1 MALLP
6 IIIAPD
12 RRLRKTAVAVERVD
26 EAIRVLIDDM
36 VETMHAAPG
45 IGLAAVQLGVAKRI
59 VVVDPTREGEDSRLT
74 RLVNPEIVRVSD
86 ELIVYEGG
94 CLSFP
99 DHFAEIARPAEV
111 EVRYTDYDGEPRTL
125 EADGVLATCVQ
136 HEIDHLD
143 GTLFV
148 DRLSAVKRSII
159 MRKMAKAKRQK
170 DQTSD

>member
-12 RRLRKTAVAVERVD
+12 RRLKETSVAVERVD
-26 EAIRVLIDDM
+26 DAIRALIDDM
-36 VETMHAAPG
+36 IETMYAAPG
-45 IGLAAVQLGVAKRI
+45 IGLAAVQVGVAKRI

-74 RLVNPEIVRVSD
+74 RLVNPAIVRVSD
-86 ELIVYEGG
+86 ELVVYEEG

-99 DHFAEIARPAEV
+99 DHFAEVARPAEV
-111 EVRYTDYDGEPRTL
+111 EVRYLDYDGELRTL
-125 EADGVLATCVQ
+125 EAEGVLATCVQ

-143 GTLFV
+143 GKLFV
-148 DRLSAVKRSII
+148 DRLSVVKRSII

-170 DQTSD
+170 RQTSD